1 MLMTYWMFHLC
12 FTLPPTLTLFGV
24 LRPILSPA
32 DSFRYSF
39 LTVVAVLY
47 TLPWDSY
54 IIHHKAWTYAPWAV
68 TATIFGVP
76 IEEVFFFII
85 QTFLTGYLYNIFTFP
100 ILPSLYLLPK
110 PNSFPIKYPKLWSFL
125 RWSPTYLFG
134 GFSILSWFKS
144 KPNTHEFY
152 ITCIGFWALPVCCF
166 LWTIAGD
173 HILLRPTSII
183 YSILL
188 PTLYL
193 CAIDIIAL
201 RRGIWS
207 ISIPTS
213 LGIFVWP
220 DLPIEEA
227 FFFLITNT
235 ILVFG
240 LAAFE
245 KIEAIINTWPELV
258 SSSSSSSRHHSQS
271 NQPFSLEYVYKLFK
285 STRIAIDLPNLI
297 NHHQN
302 PKLSNRIH
310 QLSHTSDLLRKASKS
325 FYSASLVFS
334 NYQSIRSKFIILYGF
349 CRETDDL
356 IDNAIDLKSAKE
368 SVLVCRSFLNLLWPE
383 EEEQKEEGKEE
394 KETSKKVIKANH
406 EVKSQEVKPI
416 DFEKKLNQFIE
427 EKVPIHARP
436 TFYLFSTLKDEL
448 RRQPF
453 DELINGYS
461 YDALEFQ
468 QKTIESEADLIQYS
482 RWVAGSVGEMCVDL
496 MLKISMTSKP
506 NPTLKSILS
515 ASNDMGVA
523 LQLVNIARDIKEDA
537 KNGRIYLPT
546 CWFKSSDEP
555 LKPLHLE
562 LLKSAQSDQLN
573 QFPYAI
579 AAEKLLL
586 LAKDY
591 QLKSKFAIDNL
602 PKSFRPGVRAAT
614 EVYLEI
620 GHKLK
625 STFNNSYSQWNGE
638 RVYLTKLHRA
648 LIVAREIW
656 GLPKF

>member
-1 MLMTYWMFHLC
+1 MTYWMFHLC
-12 FTLPPTLTLFGV
+12 FTLPPALTLFGV
-24 LRPILSPA
+24 LRPMLSPA
-32 DSFRYSF
+32 DSFRYCF
-39 LTVVAVLY
+39 LTIVAVLY

-54 IIHHKAWTYAPWAV
+54 IIYHKAWTYAPWAV
-68 TATIFGVP
+68 TGTILGVP

-100 ILPSLYLLPK
+100 LLPSLYLLPK
-110 PNSFPIKYPKLWSFL
+110 PNSFPTRYPSFWSFI
-125 RWSPTYLFG
+125 RWSPSFIFAG
-134 GFSILSWFKS
+134 ISILSWVLCQ
-144 KPNTHEFY
+144 PETHQFY
-152 ITCIGFWALPVCCF
+152 ITCIGFWAFPICTF

-183 YSILL
+183 YSIIL
-188 PTLYL
+188 PTIYL
-193 CAIDIIAL
+193 CATDIIAL

-207 ISIPTS
+207 ISAPTS

-245 KIEAIINTWPELV
+245 KIEAIINTWPELI
-258 SSSSSSSRHHSQS
+258 SETEIPSTPK
-271 NQPFSLEYVYKLFK
+271 PFSIEYVLKLSK
-285 STRIAIDLPNLI
+285 ATRLGINLPKLINQTNPNLFD
-297 NHHQN
+297 
-302 PKLSNRIH
+302 RIH
-310 QLSHTSDLLRKASKS
+310 QLSHTSNILRTASKS

-368 SVLVCRSFLNLLWPE
+368 SVLICRSFLNLLWPSE
-383 EEEQKEEGKEE
+383 
-394 KETSKKVIKANH
+394 
-406 EVKSQEVKPI
+406 SQEKSEKSKPNDNLIQSKIEPI
-416 DFEKKLNQFIE
+416 DLETKLKDFIE

-436 TFYLFSTLKDEL
+436 TFYLFSTLRNEL
-448 RRQPF
+448 RRSPF
-453 DELINGYS
+453 DELIDGYA

-468 QKTIESEADLIQYS
+468 QKTIETDEDLLRYS

-496 MLKISMTSKP
+496 MLKISNDSSSTTTTK
-506 NPTLKSILS
+506 NLDSILK

-523 LQLVNIARDIKEDA
+523 LQLVNIARDIREDA

-546 CWFKSSDEP
+546 SWFKSPEGP
-555 LKPLHLE
+555 LKPFHLE
-562 LLKSAQSDQLN
+562 LLRSATIDQLDR
-573 QFPYAI
+573 FPYAI
-579 AAEKLLL
+579 AANQLLL
-586 LAKDY
+586 LASTY
-591 QLKSKFAIDNL
+591 QSKSKFAIDNL

-620 GHKLK
+620 GNKLK
-625 STFNNSYSQWNGE
+625 FTLNNPYYYNHSIHWNGE
-638 RVYLTKLHRA
+638 RVYLTKFHRA
-648 LIVAREIW
+648 FIVAREIW
-656 GLPKF
+656 GLPSFKHFSNPI